1 MKMYLTPQFDRAW
14 LDTLWFR
21 KEGGELQERLGATHT
36 QYGLIS
42 ARGCSLYTLCKRNA
56 QYYLDEELDA
66 VEVCGVK
73 GVFANERIAPQ
84 DVPKG
89 LYKYDLRYSDERREF
104 TSIEKKV
111 IVDHGGTVLL
121 KEKLDL
127 GPDGVIEFNEE
138 TSPNFLGY
146 EETPRELLAENE
158 QEETDEIGGIKQ

>member
-1 MKMYLTPQFDRAW
+1 MKMYLNPRFDSAW
-14 LDTLWFR
+14 LDTLLLR
-21 KEGGELQERLGATHT
+21 SEGGELQERLGATHT

-42 ARGCSLYTLCKRNA
+42 ARGCSLYALCKRND
-56 QYYLDEELDA
+56 QCYLDEELDA

-121 KEKLDL
+121 KEQLDL
-127 GPDGVIEFNEE
+127 GPDGVIEFDEE

-146 EETPRELLAENE
+146 EETLRELLAENE
-158 QEETDEIGGIKQ
+158 QEETDGIGGIK